1 MTNRRRPM
9 RRLGDL
15 LPTAAQALG
24 LEEPLQRG
32 RAMAA
37 WSRLVAERVPAAAG
51 TSTLLDLRED
61 GTIVAAAPSPIVAQE
76 LTLRADELL
85 AAFAQAPGGRHMR
98 ELRVVVRA
106 PGPSARPPGARG
118 GAPDGR
124 V

>member
-1 MTNRRRPM
+1 MNRRRPM

-15 LPTAAQALG
+15 LPPAAQALG
-24 LEEPLQRG
+24 LEEPLMRG

-51 TSTLLDLRED
+51 SSTLLDLRDD
-61 GTIVAAAPSPIVAQE
+61 GTVVAAADSPIVAQE
-76 LTLRADELL
+76 LTLRTDELL

-98 ELRVVVRA
+98 ELRVVVR
-106 PGPSARPPGARG
+106 PPKPRARPPGPTG

>member
-1 MTNRRRPM
+1 MTSRRRPM

-15 LPTAAQALG
+15 LPPAAQALG
-24 LEEPLQRG
+24 LEEPLLRG

-61 GTIVAAAPSPIVAQE
+61 GTIVAAAPTQIVAQE
-76 LTLRADELL
+76 LVLRADELL

-98 ELRVVVRA
+98 ELRVVVR
-106 PGPSARPPGARG
+106 PSRPAGRPPGVGG
-118 GAPDGR
+118 GAPGGR